1 MASHIAATS
10 MLVALLL
17 LSIFVLLFILA
28 FTNRSE
34 KMENKLHG
42 NDSNDSSW
50 LKLNRMTNRVA
61 GALCELQ
68 NMAPR
73 ERNANVERAIDF
85 LSDAM
90 ENESFT
96 DRSSKE
102 QP

>member
-10 MLVALLL
+10 MLVVLLL

-34 KMENKLHG
+34 KMENKLH
-42 NDSNDSSW
+42 DSSW

-96 DRSSKE
+96 DRSSEE